1 VTDDTEREEQTDA
14 HFTIELLARAVQLAT
29 GNDDAGPREGQAAFT
44 KNVANA
50 MTLGGEGEVVGIMPT
65 GTGKS
70 FAALSTAAARAV
82 RHRER
87 SVIST
92 ESLSLQA
99 QYAEKDAPTM
109 QAAVLDLTGYELDVA
124 VMKGFSNYVCGQR
137 AAMSAKAAL
146 SLDSAPVTAK
156 QLRDAAERLF
166 KGEGTPAPLM
176 EELGADGDTVL
187 PLVEWALGQH
197 FGPETEE
204 VGDRFSYEGKM
215 TGRDWNAVSISSA
228 DCIGKEC
235 PLRDVCKVVKSR
247 EHARNADIVITN
259 HSILAVQAANN
270 IPVLIGNPNLK
281 RESDEEGF
289 KHLIV
294 DEAHTLP
301 GQVRAQGSNELSGG
315 KVISAARAVSRVID
329 DAAWVKR
336 GEQLAELVEQ
346 QISQLSGGKDERKL
360 VVEDDPMLAPLAGAA
375 KAWAKEGTSFL
386 KIATTSSVPE
396 VRIRAN
402 RANNALTMLVAAAE
416 NIAEYK
422 AGVARWIERPSY
434 GGPKRGAQ
442 WHVAHASPVDVSNAI
457 KNSLWNT
464 PVRPDKDGV
473 FPDADPITGI
483 VMSATLPSRFG
494 MQVGME
500 VQEKD
505 YPSPFDTAYGSS
517 VLYIPRADNP
527 VDIGELGAPNR
538 WSGKTTFDT
547 KKHALWAAEHIVEL
561 CQANGGAALVIGA
574 TGDNARLYAD
584 MLRMKTNLRVL
595 SQWDGEGLR
604 QLMDEW
610 REDENSVL
618 VGTRSLMT
626 GVDAPGQT
634 CSLVI
639 LDRPPRSA
647 GNPVDDARVDALTQ
661 RLGDKWAADR
671 YVYVADA
678 TALTEQAAGRLIRS
692 VSDHGMFAL
701 LDPRLLKVGTY
712 KYPAP
717 TRDLYMKSV
726 RRFDN
731 KMAGKEESRAWLRAQ
746 QASRMTDNSD
756 AL

>member
-1 VTDDTEREEQTDA
+1 MTDDTELEEKTDA
-14 HFTIELLARAVQLAT
+14 QFTIELLTRAVQLAT

-70 FAALSTAAARAV
+70 FSALSTAAARAV

-137 AAMSAKAAL
+137 AAMSAMAAL
-146 SLDSAPVTAK
+146 SMETAPTTGK
-156 QLRDAAERLF
+156 QLRETAARLEA
-166 KGEGTPAPLM
+166 GEGTPAPLM
-176 EELGADGDTVL
+176 EELGADADNVL
-187 PLVEWALGQH
+187 PLVTWALGQH
-197 FGPETEE
+197 FGPETGD

-235 PLRDVCKVVKSR
+235 PLRDVCKIVQAR

-270 IPVLIGNPNLK
+270 IPVLIGSK
-281 RESDEEGF
+281 SMERESDDEGF

-301 GQVRAQGSNELSGG
+301 GQVRSQGSNELSGG

-329 DAAWVKR
+329 DAGWVKR

-360 VVEDDPMLAPLAGAA
+360 VQEDDPMLEPLAKAT
-375 KAWAKEGTSFL
+375 KAWAKEGTSAL
-386 KIATTSSVPE
+386 KVATTSPSPN

-402 RANNALTMLVAAAE
+402 RASNALTMLVAAAE
-416 NIAEYK
+416 TVAEYK
-422 AGVARWIERPSY
+422 AGVARWIERPQY
-434 GGPKRGAQ
+434 GATKRAQ
-442 WHVAHASPVDVSNAI
+442 WHVAHASPVDVSNNI

-464 PVRPDKDGV
+464 PVRPNEDGTY
-473 FPDADPITGI
+473 PDPTPITGI
-483 VMSATLPSRFG
+483 VMSATLPSRFA

-500 VQEKD
+500 VQERD

-527 VDIGELGAPNR
+527 VDIAELGAQNR
-538 WSGKTTFDT
+538 WSGKVTFDT
-547 KKHALWAAEHIVEL
+547 KKHALWAAEHVVEL
-561 CQANGGAALVIGA
+561 CKANGGAALVIGA

-584 MLRMKTNLRVL
+584 MLRMKTDLRVL

-678 TALTEQAAGRLIRS
+678 AALTEQAAGRLIRS

-701 LDPRLLKVGTY
+701 LDPRLLKVGNY
-712 KYPAP
+712 KYPVP
-717 TRDLYMKSV
+717 TRELYMKSV
-726 RRFDN
+726 RRFTN
-731 KMAGKEESRAWLRAQ
+731 KMAGKEESRAWLKLQRERRLA
-746 QASRMTDNSD
+746 DDSD

>member
-1 VTDDTEREEQTDA
+1 MTEDTELNEKTDA
-14 HFTIELLARAVQLAT
+14 QFTIELLTRAVQLAT
-29 GNDDAGPREGQAAFT
+29 GNDEAGPREGQAAFT

-82 RHRER
+82 RYHER

-124 VMKGFSNYVCGQR
+124 VMKGFSNYLCGQR
-137 AAMSAKAAL
+137 AAMSATAAL
-146 SLDSAPVTAK
+146 SMESSPVTDK
-156 QLRDAAERLF
+156 QLRETVARLEA
-166 KGEGTPAPLM
+166 GEGTAAPLM
-176 EELGADGDTVL
+176 EELGADADNVL
-187 PLVEWALGQH
+187 PLVSWALRQH
-197 FGPETEE
+197 FGPETAS

-215 TGRDWNAVSISSA
+215 TGRDWNTVSIASA

-235 PLRDVCKVVKSR
+235 PLRSVCKIVRAR

-270 IPVLIGNPNLK
+270 IPVLIGSK
-281 RESDEEGF
+281 AMERESDDEGF
-289 KHLIV
+289 KHLII
-294 DEAHTLP
+294 DEAHALP
-301 GQVRAQGSNELSGG
+301 SQVRSQGSNELSGG
-315 KVISAARAVSRVID
+315 KVMSAARAVSRVID
-329 DAAWVKR
+329 DAGWVKR

-346 QISQLSGGKDERKL
+346 QISRLSEGKDERKL
-360 VVEDDPMLAPLAGAA
+360 VQEDDPMLEPLAKAT
-375 KAWAKEGTSFL
+375 KAWAKEGATAL
-386 KIATTSSVPE
+386 KVATSSPSPN

-402 RANNALTMLVAAAE
+402 RASNALTMLVSAAE
-416 NIAEYK
+416 TVAEYR
-422 AGVARWIERPSY
+422 AGVARWIERPQYSVT
-434 GGPKRGAQ
+434 KRAQ
-442 WHVAHASPVDVSNAI
+442 WHVAHASPVDVSKDI

-464 PVRPDKDGV
+464 PVRPGEDGTY
-473 FPDADPITGI
+473 PDPTPITGI
-483 VMSATLPSRFG
+483 VMSATLPSRFA

-500 VQEKD
+500 VQERD
-505 YPSPFDTAYGSS
+505 YPSPFDTAYGAS

-527 VDIGELGAPNR
+527 VDSAALGSQNR
-538 WSGKTTFDT
+538 WSNKVTFDT
-547 KKHALWAAEHIVEL
+547 KKHALWAAEHVVEL

-574 TGDNARLYAD
+574 TGDNARLYTE
-584 MLRMKTNLRVL
+584 MLRMKTDLRVL

-671 YVYVADA
+671 LVYVADA
-678 TALTEQAAGRLIRS
+678 AALAEQAAGRLIRS
-692 VSDHGMFAL
+692 VNDHGMFAL
-701 LDPRLLKVGTY
+701 LDPRLLKVGDY
-712 KYPAP
+712 KYPVP
-717 TRDLYMKSV
+717 TRELYMKSV
-726 RRFDN
+726 RRFTN
-731 KMAGKEESRAWLRAQ
+731 KMAGREESRAWLRLQHERRLA
-746 QASRMTDNSD
+746 DDSD
-756 AL
+756 AM

>member
-1 VTDDTEREEQTDA
+1 MTDDTERDEKTDA
-14 HFTIELLARAVQLAT
+14 QFTIELLARAVQLAT

-50 MTLGGEGEVVGIMPT
+50 MTLGGEGDVVGIMPT

-146 SLDSAPVTAK
+146 SLETAPVTAK
-156 QLRDAAERLF
+156 ELRSAAERLAA
-166 KGEGTPAPLM
+166 GEGTAAPLM
-176 EELGADGDTVL
+176 EELGADAETVL
-187 PLVEWALGQH
+187 PLVSWALAQH
-197 FGPETEE
+197 IGPETED

-215 TGRDWNAVSISSA
+215 DGRDWNAVSIASA

-247 EHARNADIVITN
+247 EHAKNADIVITN

-270 IPVLIGNPNLK
+270 IPVLLGNPNLR
-281 RESDEEGF
+281 RESDDEGF

-301 GQVRAQGSNELSGG
+301 GQVRSQGSNELSGG
-315 KVISAARAVSRVID
+315 KVIGAARAVSRVIE

-346 QISQLSGGKDERKL
+346 QLARLSGGKAERKL
-360 VVEDDPMLAPLAGAA
+360 VEEDDPMLAPLSAA
-375 KAWAKEGTSFL
+375 TKAWTKEGNSFL
-386 KIATTSSVPE
+386 KIATNSPVPE

-402 RANNALTMLVAAAE
+402 RAANSLAMLAGAAE
-416 NIAEYK
+416 TVSEYK
-422 AGVARWIERPSY
+422 AGVARWIEMPSF
-434 GGPKRGAQ
+434 GAGKRGGN
-442 WHVAHASPVDVSNAI
+442 WHIAHASPVDVSNAI

-464 PVRPDKDGV
+464 PVRPDANGV
-473 FPDADPITGI
+473 YPEPEPITGI

-494 MQVGME
+494 TQVGLESQE
-500 VQEKD
+500 VD

-527 VDIGELGAPNR
+527 QDIAALGAPNR
-538 WSGKTTFDT
+538 WSGKVTFDT
-547 KKHALWAAEHIVEL
+547 KQHALWATEHVVEL
-561 CQANGGAALVIGA
+561 CKANGGAALVIGA

-584 MLRMKTNLRVL
+584 MLRMKTDLRVL
-595 SQWDGEGLR
+595 SQWDGQGLR

-610 REDENSVL
+610 RDDENSVL

-639 LDRPPRSA
+639 LDRPPRAA
-647 GNPVDDARVDALTQ
+647 GNPVDDARVDALTA
-661 RLGDKWAADR
+661 RLGDKWTADR

-678 TALTEQAAGRLIRS
+678 AALAEQAAGRLIRS

-701 LDPRLLKVGTY
+701 LDPRLLKVGNY
-712 KYPAP
+712 KYPNP
-717 TRDLYMKSV
+717 TRELYMKSV

-731 KMAGKEESRAWLRAQ
+731 KMAGKDESRAWLRLAKERRH
-746 QASRMTDNSD
+746 ADDSD

>member
-1 VTDDTEREEQTDA
+1 MTNDTELDEKTDA
-14 HFTIELLARAVQLAT
+14 QFTIELLTRAVQLAT

-137 AAMSAKAAL
+137 AAMSAMAAL
-146 SLDSAPVTAK
+146 SMENAPMTGK
-156 QLRDAAERLF
+156 QLRDAATRLNN
-166 KGEGTPAPLM
+166 GEGTPAPLM
-176 EELGADGDTVL
+176 EELGVDGETVL
-187 PLVEWALGQH
+187 PLVSWALEQH
-197 FGPETEE
+197 YGIETEAT
-204 VGDRFSYEGKM
+204 GDRFSYEGTM
-215 TGRDWNAVSISSA
+215 SGRDWNAVSISSA

-235 PLRDVCKVVKSR
+235 PLRDVCKIVQAR

-270 IPVLIGNPNLK
+270 IPVLIGSTSLE
-281 RESDEEGF
+281 RESDDEGF

-294 DEAHTLP
+294 DEAHALP
-301 GQVRAQGSNELSGG
+301 GQVRSQGSNELSGG
-315 KVISAARAVSRVID
+315 KVIGAARAVSRVID

-360 VVEDDPMLAPLAGAA
+360 VQEDDPMLEPLAKAT
-375 KAWAKEGTSFL
+375 KAWAKEGTSAL
-386 KIATTSSVPE
+386 KVATSSSVPA

-402 RANNALTMLVAAAE
+402 RANNALTMLVAAADTV
-416 NIAEYK
+416 AEYK
-422 AGVARWIERPSY
+422 SGVARWIERPQF
-434 GGPKRGAQ
+434 GGGKRGAQ
-442 WHVAHASPVDVSNAI
+442 WHVAHASPVDVSNNI

-464 PVRPDKDGV
+464 PVRANEDGTHPD
-473 FPDADPITGI
+473 PTPITGI
-483 VMSATLPSRFG
+483 VMSATLPSRFA

-505 YPSPFDTAYGSS
+505 YPSPFDSAYGSS
-517 VLYIPRADNP
+517 TLYIPRADNP
-527 VDIGELGAPNR
+527 IDKDALGGQNR
-538 WSGKTTFDT
+538 WTGKTTFDT
-547 KKHALWAAEHIVEL
+547 KKHALWAADHVVEL

-595 SQWDGEGLR
+595 SQWDGQGLR

-610 REDENSVL
+610 REDENSIL

-647 GNPVDDARVDALTQ
+647 GNPVDDARVDALTH

-671 YVYVADA
+671 LVYVADA
-678 TALTEQAAGRLIRS
+678 AALTEQAAGRLIRS
-692 VSDHGMFAL
+692 VGDHGMFAL
-701 LDPRLLKVGTY
+701 LDPRLLKVGDF

-717 TRDLYMKSV
+717 TRELYMKSV
-726 RRFDN
+726 RRFTN
-731 KMAGKEESRAWLRAQ
+731 KMAGREESRAWLRLQ
-746 QASRMTDNSD
+746 HERRITDDSD